1 MTILAP
7 RLSHLV
13 ACAALAAAASAH
25 AATPDTRLAWR
36 RDGRLHAVQ
45 RDAASTADANHA
57 VSEVTTDTASTWRTP
72 LGSSWKLFMH
82 AYLHANGV
90 QEPAYRCQVGQ
101 RLPDEEYC
109 CEPGESIGR
118 DEALA
123 RSCGPYF
130 DAKRLGV
137 SSDDWSR
144 FWKAQD
150 APAWLL
156 QLSQLQP
163 ATELRVD
170 DLLQG
175 VARIPEAEKTAA
187 RQALMPVALR
197 DPMVAA
203 AIGSGPRY
211 KTWSWRI
218 NSERAGGAT
227 GWLLDGSPFWFGAP
241 GTSKSALQS
250 HARWIGE
257 QLPAT
262 TPDAAALAAQDC
274 VEVAFFQRYP
284 IRSVTRANGGDSPDG
299 PMTGRHRV
307 TFDNGS
313 QVAIDALP
321 SLVLHRDVDGPRIV
335 GRLPLEDYV
344 ARVVDREGNARE
356 TQAARALAVAARSYV
371 MQNGTPGE
379 GCRAIAD
386 DSRQQRVSPNPP
398 SAAARAAAAFTDGM
412 VLAGSNVRYHGDKAS
427 EGVMSWQEAI
437 AQGRAGQR
445 FDAILSKAY
454 PGATLAGIQ
463 AAGDCD
469 ELPQAATWLAQ
480 RQKRWRDTLRSQ
492 PGFEP
497 VGDALRVCR
506 LDAGTPHSDQRRL
519 VIRVREWTSREGR
532 VTLIHEY
539 LHLAFRHHPV
549 GRDEAAI
556 ERLAQRLADS

>member
-1 MTILAP
+1 MKTPAFPLRRLLACTA
-7 RLSHLV
+7 LV
-13 ACAALAAAASAH
+13 AAAAVH

-36 RDGRLHAVQ
+36 RDGQLHAAQ
-45 RDAASTADANHA
+45 RDAAPAADATIA
-57 VSEVTTDTASTWRTP
+57 AGSWRTP

-82 AYLHANGV
+82 AYLHANAV
-90 QEPAYRCQVGQ
+90 QEPVYRCQVGQ

-137 SSDDWSR
+137 GPEDWSR
-144 FWKAQD
+144 YWKSQD

-170 DLLQG
+170 ELLQA
-175 VARIPEAEKTAA
+175 VARIPDAEKTAA

-197 DPMVAA
+197 DPAVAA
-203 AIGSGPRY
+203 AMGSGPRY
-211 KTWSWRI
+211 KTWSWHI
-218 NSERAGGAT
+218 GSERAGGAT

-241 GTSKSALQS
+241 GTSKTALQAN
-250 HARWIGE
+250 ARWIGE

-262 TPDAAALAAQDC
+262 PPDAAAVAAQDC
-274 VEVAFFQRYP
+274 VEVSFFQRYP
-284 IRSVTRANGGDSPDG
+284 IRSVTRADGGDSPDG
-299 PMTGRHRV
+299 PMSGRHRIA
-307 TFDNGS
+307 FENGS
-313 QVAIDALP
+313 QMVIDAVP
-321 SLVLHRDVDGPRIV
+321 ALVLRRDVDGPHIRA
-335 GRLPLEDYV
+335 RLPLEDYV
-344 ARVVDREGNARE
+344 ARVVDREGSARE

-371 MQNGTPGE
+371 MQNGMPGE

-398 SAAARAAAAFTDGM
+398 TAAARAAAAHTDGM
-412 VLAGSNVRYHGDKAS
+412 VLSGASVRYHGDKAS
-427 EGVMSWQEAI
+427 DGVMSWQEAV
-437 AQGRAGQR
+437 AQGRAGLR
-445 FDAILSKAY
+445 FDAILRKAY
-454 PGATLAGIQ
+454 PGATLAGTQ
-463 AAGDCD
+463 ATGDCD
-469 ELPQAATWLAQ
+469 ELPQAAQWLSQ

-497 VGDALRVCR
+497 VGEALRVCR
-506 LDAGTPHSDQRRL
+506 LDTGTPHSDQRRL
-519 VIRVREWTSREGR
+519 VIRLREWTSREGR

-539 LHLAFRHHPV
+539 LHLA
-549 GRDEAAI
+549 EAAI